1 MSVIL
6 LCPQE
11 ALSERQTH
19 DKWLQVQYGRFYDRK
34 YKWGLLGHK
43 GCDKLY
49 SGWGIIEEGNL
60 RVENASAET

>member
-1 MSVIL
+1 M
-6 LCPQE
+6 QF
-11 ALSERQTH
+11 
-19 DKWLQVQYGRFYDRK
+19 GRFYDRK

-49 SGWGIIEEGNL
+49 SEWGIIEGNL